1 MLKKNVEGI
10 EKMAADWLNY
20 RFRIYLNAKK
30 RHYDGEKYAEPAFI
44 HYCGATALIE
54 AIGGEWRR
62 NYRGDNTEEALNNPE
77 NYSHWVLLP
86 SDERCKRLN
95 FNAWED

>member
-1 MLKKNVEGI
+1 MLKKNVAGV
-10 EKMAADWLNY
+10 EKMAADWLQY
-20 RFRIYLNAKK
+20 RWRMYLHAKK
-30 RHYDGEKYAEPAFI
+30 YRGEESANPDFVF
-44 HYCGATALIE
+44 YCGAVELIQ

-62 NYRGDNTEEALNNPE
+62 NYSGDNSEEQLNDPK

-95 FNAWED
+95 FDAWGE

>member
-10 EKMAADWLNY
+10 EKMAADWLQY
-20 RFRIYLNAKK
+20 RWRMYLHAKEH
-30 RHYDGEKYAEPAFI
+30 RGDDRANPDFVF
-44 HYCGATALIE
+44 YCGATEMIQ

-62 NYRGDNTEEALNNPE
+62 NYRGDNSEEQLNDPK
-77 NYSHWVLLP
+77 NYSHWVMLP

-95 FNAWED
+95 FNAWEE

>member
-10 EKMAADWLNY
+10 EKMMADYLTYRFKLHLRSEEESRKPNPDWLSY
-20 RFRIYLNAKK
+20 I
-30 RHYDGEKYAEPAFI
+30 
-44 HYCGATALIE
+44 GATRLIE

-62 NYRGDNTEEALNNPE
+62 NYRGDDTEEALNNPA
-77 NYSHWVLLP
+77 NYSHWVMLP

-95 FNAWED
+95 FDAWEE

>member
-10 EKMAADWLNY
+10 EKMMADYLTY
-20 RFRIYLNAKK
+20 RFKLHLRNV
-30 RHYDGEKYAEPAFI
+30 AEGRENSPDFLSYVGSI
-44 HYCGATALIE
+44 RLIE

-62 NYRGDNTEEALNNPE
+62 HYRGDDTEQAIIDPT
-77 NYSHWVLLP
+77 NYSHSVLLP